1 MKLQAK
7 SIEKF
12 LKNGGNDIDVNNDD
26 ADLEL
31 TEIDNDFEEEF
42 NSQKRVKPMRSAITK
57 NKKEDANMY
66 RNIDPK
72 RFHKKK

>member
-1 MKLQAK
+1 MISNIPYITQILK
-7 SIEKF
+7 IEPFKITC
-12 LKNGGNDIDVNNDD
+12 LWNTGEVMV
-26 ADLEL
+26 
-31 TEIDNDFEEEF
+31 NDFEEEF